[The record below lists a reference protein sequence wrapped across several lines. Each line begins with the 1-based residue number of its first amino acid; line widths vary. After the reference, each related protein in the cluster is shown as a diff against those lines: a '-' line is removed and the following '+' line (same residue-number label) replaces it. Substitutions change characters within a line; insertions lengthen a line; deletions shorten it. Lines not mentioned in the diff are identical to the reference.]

1 MRHLLALVRIRIS
14 LYAAFAASAGYLL
27 SSARPGGDVFF
38 PAAGVLLLAS
48 GASAL
53 NQYQERDT
61 DALMERTR
69 GRPLPSGS
77 MSPGGALFVSA
88 ALILAGLSLLV
99 FPGDLTCFLLG
110 VCALL
115 WYNGLYTWLK
125 KKTAF
130 AVFPGALV
138 GAVPPAIGWTFA
150 GGSLD
155 DPRILAVCFFFFL
168 WQVPHFCLLVLTF
181 GEEYARAGL
190 PSLSDTFSRAQLGR
204 VTFVWLASTST
215 AALLIPLFGIPLPS
229 VLALGLLGASL
240 WLVLRGLCLL
250 RHEAGPAP
258 ARAFNLFAF
267 LVTLIL
273 SASPLVNTYL

>member
-1 MRHLLALVRIRIS
+1 MRIS
-14 LYAAFAASAGYLL
+14 LFAAFAASAGYLL
-27 SSARPGGDVFF
+27 SSSRPGGDVFF

-77 MSPGGALFVSA
+77 MSPAGALCVSA
-88 ALILAGLSLLV
+88 ALVLPGLLLL
-99 FPGDLTCFLLG
+99 FFSGGLTCFLLG
-110 VCALL
+110 VFALL

-138 GAVPPAIGWTFA
+138 GAAPPAIGWTSA
-150 GGSLD
+150 GGTLD
-155 DPRILAVCFFFFL
+155 DPRIMAVCFFFFL

-181 GEEYARAGL
+181 GEQYARAGL
-190 PSLSDTFSRAQLGR
+190 PSLTNTFSRAQLGR
-204 VTFVWLASTST
+204 ITFVWVTATSTS
-215 AALLIPLFGIPLPS
+215 ALLIPLFGVPLPS
-229 VLALGLLGASL
+229 FLTLGLLGASL
-240 WLVLRGLCLL
+240 WLVLRGLSLL
-250 RHEAGPAP
+250 SEKAGPAP
-258 ARAFNLFAF
+258 QGAFNLFAV
-267 LVTLIL
+267 LVTFIL
-273 SASPLVNTYL
+273 SASPFVNAYL